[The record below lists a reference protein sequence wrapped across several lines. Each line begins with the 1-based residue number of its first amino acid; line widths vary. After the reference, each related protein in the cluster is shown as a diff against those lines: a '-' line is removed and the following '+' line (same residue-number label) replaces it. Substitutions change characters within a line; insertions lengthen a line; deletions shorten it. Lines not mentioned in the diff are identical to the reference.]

1 MQDWQYA
8 LVHPSM
14 CDASGVLG
22 ADATRGIKGRRFPF
36 KLSKTKLAPIAPNA
50 PCVQATLEAA
60 GLLSAAVTQ
69 QLLDP
74 LAQQTPT
81 KGRAD

>member
-1 MQDWQYA
+1 
-8 LVHPSM
+8 
-14 CDASGVLG
+14 
-22 ADATRGIKGRRFPF
+22 
-36 KLSKTKLAPIAPNA
+36 LAPIAPNA